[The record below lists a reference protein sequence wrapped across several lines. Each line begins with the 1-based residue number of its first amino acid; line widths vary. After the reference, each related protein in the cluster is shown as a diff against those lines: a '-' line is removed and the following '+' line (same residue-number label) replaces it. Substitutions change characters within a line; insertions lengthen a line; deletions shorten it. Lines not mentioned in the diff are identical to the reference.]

1 MKITL
6 LTVLISTFLTTIRLF
21 SDSEV
26 LLPVEFY
33 QIPFADQE
41 KIVLGV
47 KEVAIRQVDA
57 PYNAALTKNEK
68 GEYLL
73 FFRYDI
79 KEKGSFNHNYI
90 AVVELDE
97 KLEQKSN
104 FKPIDIRSEFGNDP
118 RVIKN
123 HSQFFLVYN
132 DTFSSNPKDRIM
144 KIAEIDLS
152 DYQLKYITGLD
163 RRLKPTEKNWVP
175 FHFCGGASD
184 EVCFIYSIQPYDVLK
199 LENTREN
206 NLKKLMEISR
216 IDPFPWSWGPP
227 RGGTPAELVN
237 GEYLTFFHSSF
248 KDWYGRR
255 WYAMGAFTFE
265 AKPPFK
271 ITAVSPHPILF
282 DGIYTSPHLNGASNK
297 LRCIFPSGLLI
308 TEDGKLLV
316 SCGENDSSVKII
328 TFDQDA
334 LLNSLIPLNE
344 LN

>member
-6 LTVLISTFLTTIRLF
+6 LTVLISTFLTTIGLF

-26 LLPVEFY
+26 LLPMEFY
-33 QIPFADQE
+33 QIPFAEEQ

-47 KEVAIRQVDA
+47 KEVPIREMDA
-57 PYNAALTKNEK
+57 PYNAALTKSEN

-79 KEKGSFNHNYI
+79 KKKGSFNHNYI

-97 KLEQKSN
+97 KLGQKSD
-104 FKPIDIRSEFGNDP
+104 FKTIDVRSEFANDP

-144 KIAEIDLS
+144 KIAEIDLV
-152 DYQLKYITGLD
+152 DYQLKYITSLD
-163 RRLKPTEKNWVP
+163 RRLKSTEKNWVP
-175 FHFCGGASD
+175 FHFGGGASD
-184 EVCFIYSIQPYDVLK
+184 GVCFIYSIQPYDILR
-199 LENTREN
+199 LENPREN
-206 NLKKLMEISR
+206 NLKKVTEISQ
-216 IDPFPWSWGPP
+216 INTFPWLWGPP
-227 RGGTPAELVN
+227 RGGTSAEFVN

-248 KDWYGRR
+248 KDWYGKR
-255 WYAMGAFTFE
+255 WYAMGALTFE
-265 AKPPFK
+265 SKPPFK

-282 DGIYTSPHLNGASNK
+282 EGIYSSPNLNGASSK
-297 LRCIFPSGLLI
+297 LRCIFPSGLVL
-308 TEDGKLLV
+308 TEDGKILV
-316 SCGENDSSVKII
+316 SCGENDSSIKII
-328 TFDQDA
+328 TFDQEA
-334 LLNSLIPLNE
+334 LLNSLIPVNE